1 MFTRLNG
8 IADIF
13 DASAK
18 MKRVIGT
25 FQQIYF
31 LQFFLFLANLLKSG
45 FICETNLSQGI
56 ETENTLHRRSE
67 HLDSQRA

>member
-1 MFTRLNG
+1 MNG

-18 MKRVIGT
+18 MKRGIGT

-31 LQFFLFLANLLKSG
+31 LQFFLFLANLPKSG
-45 FICETNLSQGI
+45 FICETNLSHDI

-67 HLDSQRA
+67 SINSN